1 MMILSNLLQ
10 IEQLCTST
18 SSLLTKFCISPTSGI
33 LDFHF
38 RPPFTC
44 SHLFS
49 SFPPASC
56 QLLLFTFRFFT
67 AQNHLINA
75 CCSCVVKSPISNDST
90 FVLFYTAELKHKQE
104 MCLLWFF
111 LTPHIL
117 ILSEW
122 VQFVS
127 LFCYCWELFCY
138 VRRFPILQP
147 RAACSLF
154 SRVRNRDVQLANS
167 QRAFPP
173 RHNTLSSCTY
183 VHVH

>member
-1 MMILSNLLQ
+1 MV
-10 IEQLCTST
+10 T
-18 SSLLTKFCISPTSGI
+18 
-33 LDFHF
+33 
-38 RPPFTC
+38 
-44 SHLFS
+44 
-49 SFPPASC
+49 
-56 QLLLFTFRFFT
+56 
-67 AQNHLINA
+67 
-75 CCSCVVKSPISNDST
+75 SPILNDST
-90 FVLFYTAELKHKQE
+90 CVLFYTAELKHKQE

-127 LFCYCWELFCY
+127 LFCDCWELFCY

-183 VHVH
+183 VHCTCTLDRFTKVKFWKFILPKLDSRSLGQ